1 MPSLIKPTFT
11 YEHAHIFPG
20 HVIDYNWQRRL
31 LCHRALVRR
40 MSKKIQREKRQLVQ
54 RRLDHLREI
63 DARLRFVHPS
73 EGVIL
78 LTWYLSDPICVPLCK
93 EDDTRAIILNLN
105 GLLCHVVET
114 QYDERDPPSSNDL
127 VKYPINQ
134 YRYVLCHKD
143 AHEFLDWCI
152 QFFNVFIWSAC
163 RSTKLSGIIDKVFPQ
178 QKPKFAGV
186 LSQEH
191 CSKPTWVV

>member
-1 MPSLIKPTFT
+1 MNKDNWFN
-11 YEHAHIFPG
+11 AIF
-20 HVIDYNWQRRL
+20 DCLQ
-31 LCHRALVRR
+31 
-40 MSKKIQREKRQLVQ
+40 
-54 RRLDHLREI
+54 EI

-78 LTWYLSDPICVPLCK
+78 LTWYLSHPICVPICK

-105 GLLCHVVET
+105 GLLCHVFKT
-114 QYDERDPPSSNDL
+114 QYDEKDPLFDNDL

-134 YRYVLCHKD
+134 YLYVLCHKD

-152 QFFNVFIWSAC
+152 QFFDVFIWSAC
-163 RSTKLSGIIDKVFPQ
+163 RSTKLFGIIDIVLPHK
-178 QKPKFAGV
+178 KPKFVGV

-191 CSKPTWVV
+191 CSKARWIV

>member
-1 MPSLIKPTFT
+1 MF
-11 YEHAHIFPG
+11 
-20 HVIDYNWQRRL
+20 
-31 LCHRALVRR
+31 
-40 MSKKIQREKRQLVQ
+40 
-54 RRLDHLREI
+54 
-63 DARLRFVHPS
+63 
-73 EGVIL
+73 
-78 LTWYLSDPICVPLCK
+78 VPLCK

-191 CSKPTWVV
+191 CSKPTWVVQNRQVFFKNLETFWALHPMYNKKNTLIIDDSYYKVFKNDRGTWLIVPETYHQPESKERYSFLTEDLRNWLFLWLQSEG